1 MERAY
6 HEQERQQRIS
16 KLFEESTS
24 LTKECKFRRFE
35 VTRALLSEGIALNA
49 LQPGSLLRAVLEK
62 GNYQLGGRDAASE
75 FIPMILQDER
85 ATVWEELRRSK
96 TMKGQSSFRPM
107 NLIFD
112 GTTSVAEVFCVV
124 VRFITDDG
132 FLQQRVMA
140 LQHYES
146 SLKADHLCQA
156 ISQILIY
163 PRPHGYNIDPHSI
176 LAFMSDRASANMCAL
191 GRLLG
196 GGAFATAEAIGCLS
210 HTLSNAGERM
220 SNENTAITV
229 DFVSKWMNIIARSY
243 KARGLFR
250 EKTWIG
256 ARRANLTRW
265 YVTGGVAVSFLLL
278 SSPPLSLTRSPL
290 PLTLT
295 LIPFLVFLLKVCGMG
310 SHQPNGLSFWR
321 HSPLSRRSAG
331 GRHLS

>member
-1 MERAY
+1 M
-6 HEQERQQRIS
+6 RQPT
-16 KLFEESTS
+16 LHFFACAG
-24 LTKECKFRRFE
+24 LGLGVGLGE
-35 VTRALLSEGIALNA
+35 VTRVPLLSEGIALNA

-62 GNYQLGGRDAASE
+62 GNYQLGGRDV
-75 FIPMILQDER
+75 IPMILQGER
-85 ATVWEELRRSK
+85 ATVWGELRRSK

-107 NLIFD
+107 SLIFD

-124 VRFITDDG
+124 MRFITDDG
-132 FLQQRVMA
+132 FLEQRVMA

-220 SNENTAITV
+220 SNKNTAITV
-229 DFVSKWMNIIARSY
+229 DFVSK
-243 KARGLFR
+243 
-250 EKTWIG
+250 
-256 ARRANLTRW
+256 
-265 YVTGGVAVSFLLL
+265 
-278 SSPPLSLTRSPL
+278 
-290 PLTLT
+290 
-295 LIPFLVFLLKVCGMG
+295 
-310 SHQPNGLSFWR
+310 
-321 HSPLSRRSAG
+321 
-331 GRHLS
+331 